1 MRTATTRR
9 MQRTLNKIGDRTGG
23 IDMNRTGDIYMNRIA
38 LAVKSALG
46 VAMLVPPAFALAAAA
61 APDDNALQ
69 EIVVTGIRKSVDE
82 SLAAK
87 RASDDFIEVVTAE
100 DIGKMPDKN
109 VADSLSRLPG
119 ITTSSMGASEGGF
132 DENDRVS
139 MRGTNPSLTQ
149 TLINGHNIASGDWFV
164 LDQTGT
170 VGRSV
175 SYTLL
180 PSEIVSTVVVQ
191 KSSSASLVEGGV
203 AGSVDIITRKPLDF
217 SQPFTLQA
225 SAGAVYASLPA
236 KTDGQ
241 YSALADWKNDANNF
255 GVMLQLF
262 SETRHLR
269 RDGTEVLG
277 YDTIAPGSAIA
288 VAHPDLS
295 GVQYPTDIGA
305 ALFQQKR
312 ERNGGLADIEFKPND
327 ALTFDLTGFSSRLL
341 ASNVNDNYLLWSTHF
356 VDSGAGQAPNP
367 GYVVQQNT
375 LTSATFAPVA
385 GTAYGVYDQ
394 ISRPDEQATANFVNF
409 DTTWDVTDRLS
420 FLGQVGYSWGDGKT
434 PYQNVSE
441 TNPGIGTGA
450 GYTLNGIGSGPSFN
464 LGTTNNTTPTPGG
477 VPVAFSWIFGDQNID
492 VKDREEWAKLDGAFK
507 VDDGAW
513 QDLKFGV
520 RWERHGRTSADVIGQ
535 GPTAVGQSTSAYPT
549 TFSNYP
555 SNYTNFGGSVPTDI
569 WFWTP
574 AQLAAYNSPAN
585 VNRNPATRIDWNS
598 LFEVHEF
605 DTAAFVQADFKG
617 SNWAGNVGVRFVHT
631 VEDVLTYVGVSANTP
646 GSQYSDFGQYIGV
659 PTSHDY
665 NDVLPSANLKIDLA
679 PNLIARFAAAETMTR
694 ADYSA
699 LGGFTSLSPP
709 GAVGEVGSGS
719 GGNPDLKPILS
730 NNLDAGLEWY
740 FARHSLLSA
749 TLFYMDLKNYVSYG
763 SVNKSYFTYS
773 SAFPNGALLPYIL
786 TVPVNAQGR
795 VEGAEFAYQQA
806 FTDNIGIIT
815 NYTYAD
821 GKQTSDITINGDD
834 RLVGTS
840 KDTYNVTAY
849 FENAHISARV
859 AYTYRSSFYSGLDR
873 NTAFTQYNIG
883 DLSASLAYIINQNF
897 SITLDGQNL
906 NNPEL
911 KYYALNQDQPRAFYK
926 NGSQYYLTARF
937 KM

>member
-1 MRTATTRR
+1 
-9 MQRTLNKIGDRTGG
+9 
-23 IDMNRTGDIYMNRIA
+23 
-38 LAVKSALG
+38 
-46 VAMLVPPAFALAAAA
+46 MLVPPAFALAAAA

-327 ALTFDLTGFSSRLL
+327 ALTLDLTGFSSRLL

-409 DTTWDVTDRLS
+409 DATWDVTDRLS

-535 GPTAVGQSTSAYPT
+535 GPTAAGQSTAAYPT

-598 LFEVHEF
+598 MFEVHEF

-617 SNWAGNVGVRFVHT
+617 SNWAGNIGVRFVHT

>member
-535 GPTAVGQSTSAYPT
+535 GPTAAGQSTSAYPT

-598 LFEVHEF
+598 MFEVHEF

>member
-1 MRTATTRR
+1 
-9 MQRTLNKIGDRTGG
+9 
-23 IDMNRTGDIYMNRIA
+23 MNRTGDLYMNRIA

-46 VAMLVPPAFALAAAA
+46 LAMLAPPALTLAAP
-61 APDDNALQ
+61 APDSSLE
-69 EIVVTGIRKSVDE
+69 EIVVTGIRKSSEE
-82 SLAAK
+82 SIEAK
-87 RASDDFIEVVTAE
+87 RKSVEVVDVVTAE

-109 VADSLSRLPG
+109 VADSLARVPG
-119 ITTSSMGASEGGF
+119 ITTSSAGANEGGF

-149 TLINGHNIASGDWFV
+149 TLINGHNVAAGDWFV

-180 PSEIVSTVVVQ
+180 PSEIVSQVVVQ

-217 SQPFTLQA
+217 SQQFTLAA
-225 SAGAVYASLPA
+225 SAGAVYADLPS

-255 GVMLQLF
+255 GVMVQLF

-269 RDGTEVLG
+269 RDGIEVLG
-277 YDTIAPGSAIA
+277 YDTIAPGSK
-288 VAHPDLS
+288 VALADPNLS

-305 ALFQQKR
+305 AYFTQER
-312 ERNGGLADIEFKPND
+312 ERNGGLLDVEFKPID
-327 ALTFDLTGFSSRLL
+327 DLTFDLSGFSSRMI

-356 VDSGAGQAPNP
+356 LASGAGQAPNP
-367 GYVVQQNT
+367 GYVVQNNT

-394 ISRPDEQATANFVNF
+394 ISRPDEEATANFVNL
-409 DTTWDVTDRLS
+409 DTTWKAGEALS

-434 PYQNVSE
+434 PTQNVSE
-441 TNPGIGTGA
+441 TNPGVGTGA
-450 GYTLNGIGSGPSFN
+450 SYQLNGISSGPSFG
-464 LGTTNNTTPTPGG
+464 LGNTNNTTPTPGG
-477 VPVAFSWIFGDQNID
+477 VPVAFSWIFGDQDTD
-492 VKDREEWAKLDGAFK
+492 VKDTEEWAKIDGDFK
-507 VDDGAW
+507 IDNQAW
-513 QDLKFGV
+513 TDLKFGV
-520 RWERHGRTSADVIGQ
+520 RYQKHDRTSAGVIGQ
-535 GPTAVGQSTSAYPT
+535 GPTAAGEDTANYPSTY
-549 TFSNYP
+549 SNYP
-555 SNYTNFGGSVPTDI
+555 SNFNTFGANIPTDI
-569 WFWTP
+569 WLWTP
-574 AQLAAYNSPAN
+574 AQLAAYDSPAN

-598 LFEVHEF
+598 MFEVYEK

-617 SNWAGNVGVRFVHT
+617 ENWAANVGLRYVHT
-631 VEDVLTYVGVSANTP
+631 VEDVLTYTGVSPLTP
-646 GSQYSDFGQYIGV
+646 GSQYSDFGTYIGV
-659 PTSHDY
+659 PVSNSF
-665 NDVLPSANLKIDLA
+665 NDVLPSANLKLDLS
-679 PNLIARFAAAETMTR
+679 PDLVARFAAAETMTR

-699 LGGFTSLSPP
+699 LAGFTTLTPP
-709 GAVGEVGSGS
+709 GAINEVGSGS

-740 FARHSLLSA
+740 FAKRSLLSA
-749 TLFYMDLKNYVSYG
+749 TAFYMDLKNYVSYG
-763 SVNKSYFTYS
+763 SVTRNYLTYS
-773 SAFPNGALLPYIL
+773 SVFPNGVQVPYLL

-806 FTDNIGIIT
+806 FTDNLGINA

-821 GKQTSDITINGDD
+821 GKQTSLVTTGDD

-840 KDTYNVTAY
+840 KDTYNVSGY
-849 FENAHISARV
+849 FENKHFSARL

-883 DLSASLAYIINQNF
+883 TLSAALAYTINDQWSVTF
-897 SITLDGQNL
+897 DGMNL
-906 NNPEL
+906 NNPTL
-911 KYYALNQDQPRAFYK
+911 KYYALNETQPRAFYK
-926 NGSQYYLTARF
+926 NGEQYYLNVRF
-937 KM
+937 KL